1 MTQRRGVGD
10 TADLMKI
17 VITGSASGIGAAC
30 SARLEADGHRVIGV
44 DLHSADV
51 TANLEEPAGRASA
64 IAGVTNLA
72 GGSLDGVVTCA
83 GLGPV
88 PSRSGASIVSVNYFG
103 TIDLLAGLR
112 PLLAAGRGAAA
123 VAISSNSTTCSP
135 GVPPDLIE
143 LCRAGDEAAARARA
157 DELGAMNGVYPASKV
172 AVAQWVRRHAV
183 ASEWIGA
190 GIRLNA
196 IAPGMID
203 TAMIAEGRADPTVAP
218 MLDLFPIPAGGPGRP
233 EEVAAVVAFLLGPE
247 SSLMCGSIVF
257 ADGGTDALLRT
268 NDWPAP
274 WDLDVGAVAKRFAD
288 SND

>member
-1 MTQRRGVGD
+1 MPTI
-10 TADLMKI
+10 A
-17 VITGSASGIGAAC
+17 ITGAASGIGAAC
-30 SARLEADGHRVIGV
+30 AARLTHDGHRVIGV
-44 DLHSADV
+44 DLHDADV
-51 TANLEEPAGRASA
+51 TANLEEPAGRALA
-64 IAGVTNLA
+64 IAGIAELA
-72 GGSLDGVVTCA
+72 GGSLDGIVTCA
-83 GLGPV
+83 GLGPI

-103 TIDLLAGLR
+103 TVELLAGLR
-112 PLLAAGRGAAA
+112 PLLAAGHASAA

-135 GVPPDLIE
+135 GVPAHIIE
-143 LCRAGDEAAARARA
+143 LCRTGDEAGARSHA

-172 AVAQWVRRHAV
+172 GVAQWVRRNAV
-183 ASEWIGA
+183 SPEWIGA

-218 MLDLFPIPAGGPGRP
+218 MLELFPIPSGGPGRP

-247 SSLMCGSIVF
+247 SSLLCGSIVF

-274 WDLDVGAVAKRFAD
+274 WDLDLGAVAKLFAD
-288 SND
+288 SSD